1 MNLVIT
7 VMKRA
12 MYPIDHCVDLA
23 KEEQR
28 WLIDLKS
35 DPVYAHTVLYVAQ
48 VYFDV
53 IKSQILGPT
62 AIVHTNKTIARLQRQ
77 LAEANL
83 EITDSTIFTVLALAM
98 ASASQNDLEAAKKH
112 LHGLSQLIKLRGGM
126 PALNQKWSL
135 QIKCLRFVLSY
146 QNKHTCR

>member
-1 MNLVIT
+1 
-7 VMKRA
+7 MKKA
-12 MYPIDHCVDLA
+12 MYPIDHCVDLV

-28 WLIDLKS
+28 WLIDLKT
-35 DPVYAHTVLYVAQ
+35 DTVYAHTVLYVAQ

-53 IKSQILGPT
+53 FKSQTFGPT
-62 AIVHTNKTIARLQRQ
+62 AIVHTNKTIARLQNQ

-83 EITDSTIFTVLALAM
+83 AITDSTIFTVLALAM

-112 LHGLSQLIKLRGGM
+112 LHGLSQLIKLRGGI

-135 QIKCLRFVLSY
+135 QIKCCRFVPSY
-146 QNKHTCR
+146 QDTRTCR